1 MFAVNGMTTR
11 GLVNGHHVSYIH
23 WFKIMSLARVDPVT
37 SGQGGE
43 TWEEPP
49 TGAPL
54 VVPCY
59 ICGKIY
65 LNVLKCVYL
74 GRDWARA

>member
-11 GLVNGHHVSYIH
+11 GPVNGRHMSYIH
-23 WFKIMSLARVDPVT
+23 WFKIMSFVGVDPTT

-43 TWEEPP
+43 TWEELP
-49 TGAPL
+49 TGMPL

-65 LNVLKCVYL
+65 LNSCICV
-74 GRDWARA
+74 